1 MESLDDFNLDS
12 IDYASLE
19 LKVLAMQEGGGE
31 VVEDT
36 GDDCES
42 GACKI

>member
-1 MESLDDFNLDS
+1 MENLDEFNLGN
-12 IDYASLE
+12 IDNASLE